1 MVQINTVN
9 IGTYNTN
16 INIKVYYDNGRN
28 LEDKGYLYHERKSLY
43 TGMNNAYR

>member
-1 MVQINTVN
+1 MALIIQILA
-9 IGTYNTN
+9 
-16 INIKVYYDNGRN
+16 NIKVYYDNGRN

>member
-9 IGTYNTN
+9 IGTYKTK

-28 LEDKGYLYHERKSLY
+28 LK
-43 TGMNNAYR
+43 